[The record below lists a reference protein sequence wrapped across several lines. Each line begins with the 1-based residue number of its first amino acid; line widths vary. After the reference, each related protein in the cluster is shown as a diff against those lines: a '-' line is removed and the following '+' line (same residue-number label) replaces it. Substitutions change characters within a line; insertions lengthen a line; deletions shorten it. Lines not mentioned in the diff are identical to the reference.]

1 MVTTDDYKK
10 YFYNKRPDIRQR
22 DFGDISERL
31 ALREKLH
38 CKSFQWFLDNVFPE
52 LSVPDEHY
60 WHGGEVRSSY
70 PRQLLCCCL
79 QGSQALQE
87 SVLTPTHM
95 HSYVTQAVIC
105 VWTPWDTAPAK
116 RLDSNPVT
124 TWEETRQTNHH

>member
-1 MVTTDDYKK
+1 MVTTVLPWLLHADDYKK

-38 CKSFQWFLDNVFPE
+38 CKSFKWFLDNVFPE

-70 PRQLLCCCL
+70 PRQLLCW
-79 QGSQALQE
+79 GARAYKE
-87 SVLTPTHM
+87 TVFTPTHM

-105 VWTPWDTAPAK
+105 VWIP
-116 RLDSNPVT
+116 
-124 TWEETRQTNHH
+124 